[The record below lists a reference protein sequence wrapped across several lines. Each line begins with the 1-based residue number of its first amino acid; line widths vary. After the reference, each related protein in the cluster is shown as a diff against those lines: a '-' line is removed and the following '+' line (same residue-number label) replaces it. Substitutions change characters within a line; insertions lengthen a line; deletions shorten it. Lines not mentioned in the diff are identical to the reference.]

1 VVWRSAAYE
10 RLVSTDARVVS
21 VVAAA
26 GWGKSTLLADAI
38 AGPATRW
45 LRLEERDRDPV
56 ELWSGLRAC
65 VAGRDADDEAGAS
78 SSPPAGGPSAMAAD
92 VADRLTQT
100 GVDHLVLDDVH
111 VLADSDSIEVVRA
124 LAAQLPASVQL
135 LTAGRRQIGL
145 VDDRQRGRGEVLE
158 LDACGLA
165 LDLETIAQAV
175 ADDLDPDRALAAR
188 LRDATGGWP
197 VALRFGLDGLEQ
209 VDAADR
215 SAALDRLLGASGP
228 IGRYLRRE
236 VLDDQEERTRETLVQ
251 VHLLGRAS
259 VQRLARV
266 TGTPVAAADEAV
278 AALLRR
284 GLVRSRTD
292 QTDVVE
298 LTSAVQRGVEDHL
311 LPQLERAADLVDA
324 VVDALIADGDV
335 ATALEVLS
343 RHERHP
349 AAAALLEMHGDRLIR
364 AGHLELVAQAAE
376 ALPEPRRAGTVALV
390 QATALAFQGQ
400 WERAIRA
407 LEGAGLDPEG
417 PLETELATLLGLV
430 HYTRGDLPAA
440 LAAFARGPADED
452 RPAFAV
458 LLGWRATAHW
468 LRGEVEQ
475 AAADADRAYVI
486 ASRHADDAALAG
498 AHTALALVAASDG
511 DRRGN
516 LDHYRQALT
525 AARQAD
531 DRLQEARILTN
542 LGSHHLEEG
551 RYEDALEVTGRAIDL
566 AEQQGFATLIGVARC
581 NRAEALLSTGAVDE
595 AIADAERARE
605 VFARIGSR
613 TEGYAHHILG
623 AARAERGEL
632 ALARRAYLRAIE
644 LGRDS
649 GDHQSLVPA
658 HLGLAW
664 LLTGTDPDAAA
675 EAIEAAQALDSG
687 MAAPEVAA
695 ADAWVALSRG
705 DRETAATLARK
716 ARELAAARDDQPT
729 VARALTCEALTH
741 PDPLPGLRDALELWQ
756 ELGAELWSARV
767 ELGISHRSSDP
778 LQRARTPEL
787 ERTVERLGCPP
798 ERSVWAAQVLTGS
811 RDPGRT
817 VLRAL
822 GTFTAVRDGEPVP
835 ASAWGSRK
843 ARELV
848 KVLIVRAPRPVGREE
863 LGHLL
868 WPDEPYGKVSA
879 RLSTAL
885 SLARAALAGPDGQ
898 RDDGPLRTNGGSV
911 GLTDDALEIDAVT
924 FRDLAVAGL
933 RAARERDAGT
943 AVALLREAEARYG
956 GDLFEDDPD
965 LPWAEDR
972 RHELRALYLDVA
984 RTLAVLVVDD
994 APEHAIQL
1002 LLRVLDR
1009 DGYDE
1014 PAHLNLTMALL
1025 RAGRHGEA
1033 RRRYRLYQDRMA
1045 ELELPAVP
1053 FHEVIHEARP
1063 ANRRIAS

>member
-1 VVWRSAAYE
+1 VVWRPAAYE
-10 RLVSTDARVVS
+10 RLVSTDARCVS

-26 GWGKSTLLADAI
+26 GWGKSTLLADAT
-38 AGPATRW
+38 AGPSTRW
-45 LRLEERDRDPV
+45 YRLEDRDRNPA
-56 ELWSGLRAC
+56 ELAAGLRAC
-65 VAGRDADDEAGAS
+65 LAERDTAPAGA
-78 SSPPAGGPSAMAAD
+78 PGTARPRAIAAE

-124 LAAQLPASVQL
+124 LAAQLPTSVQL
-135 LTAGRRQIGL
+135 LLSARRQVGL

-158 LDACGLA
+158 LDASGLA
-165 LDLETIAQAV
+165 LDLETIAAAV
-175 ADDLDPDRALAAR
+175 AHDLDPDRALAAR

-197 VALRFGLDGLEQ
+197 VAVRFGLDGLREI
-209 VDAADR
+209 AAQDR
-215 SAALDRLLGASGP
+215 SAAVDRLLGPSGP

-236 VLDDQEERTRETLVQ
+236 VLDHQEAQTRELLVQ

-259 VQRLARV
+259 VQRLVRV
-266 TGTPVAAADEAV
+266 TGAPVDSVDEAV

-284 GLVRSRTD
+284 GLARSRAD

-298 LTSAVQRGVEDHL
+298 LTPAVQRTVEDHL
-311 LPQLERAADLVDA
+311 LPQFHPAAGLIDTVVAALV
-324 VVDALIADGDV
+324 ADDDV

-343 RHERHP
+343 RRDHHET
-349 AAAALLEMHGDRLIR
+349 AAALLEEHGSRLIR
-364 AGHLELVAQAAE
+364 AGRLELVARAAE
-376 ALPEPRRAGTVALV
+376 ALPASHGSTTVALV

-407 LEGAGLDPEG
+407 LEAAGLDPDG
-417 PLETELATLLGLV
+417 PLPTELATLLGLV

-440 LAAFARGPADED
+440 LAAFARGPSEED

-468 LRGEVEQ
+468 LRGEVER
-475 AAADADRAYVI
+475 AAEDAHRAYRI
-486 ASRHADDAALAG
+486 ASGHGDDAALAG

-525 AARQAD
+525 AARQAE

-644 LGRDS
+644 LGNDS
-649 GDHQSLVPA
+649 GDHQALVPA

-675 EAIEAAQALDSG
+675 EAIEAARGLDTG

-695 ADAWVALSRG
+695 ADAWVTLARG
-705 DRETAATLARK
+705 DRETAAALARK
-716 ARELAAARDDQPT
+716 ARELADARDDQPT
-729 VARALTCEALTH
+729 AARALTCEALTH
-741 PDPLPGLRDALELWQ
+741 PDPLPGLRGALELWR

-767 ELGISHRSSDP
+767 ELGICHRSSDA
-778 LQRARTPEL
+778 LERARTPEL

-798 ERSVWAAQVLTGS
+798 DRSVWAAQVLTGS
-811 RDPGRT
+811 RDPDRT

-848 KVLIVRAPRPVGREE
+848 KVLIVRAPRPIGREE

-868 WPDEPYGKVSA
+868 WPDEPYSKVSA

-885 SLARAALAGPDGQ
+885 SLARAALAGTDGQ
-898 RDDGPLRTNGGSV
+898 RDDPPLRTSGSSV
-911 GLTDDALEIDAVT
+911 GLAGDAIEIDAVT

-933 RAARERDAGT
+933 RAVRERDAT
-943 AVALLREAEARYG
+943 AAITLLREAEALYG

-984 RTLAVLVVDD
+984 RTLSSLVVDE

-1063 ANRRIAS
+1063 ANRVAS